1 MQNTFSV
8 ITLVSANGVILPTF
22 KLSEN
27 TQHFTSGELKYFQAL
42 AGKRVKIT
50 IQVLDNKEG
59 R

>member
-8 ITLVSANGVILPTF
+8 ITLVSANGVISPTF

-27 TQHFTSGELKYFQAL
+27 PQHFTSGELKYFQAL

-50 IQVLDNKEG
+50 IQVLGNK
-59 R
+59 